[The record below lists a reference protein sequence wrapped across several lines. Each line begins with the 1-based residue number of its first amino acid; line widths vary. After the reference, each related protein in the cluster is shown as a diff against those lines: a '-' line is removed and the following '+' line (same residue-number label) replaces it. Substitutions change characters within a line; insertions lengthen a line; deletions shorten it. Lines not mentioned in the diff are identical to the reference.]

1 MASLE
6 EKAIQAALSGAWH
19 DAVLLNEQ
27 YLLEHPNHIDAMNRL
42 AYAYSQSGRYDD
54 ACKIYEKILL
64 TEPYNPIAQKNLSRC
79 KYYSRNPVEDTATI
93 NTQSKVHISPS
104 LFVSDAQKTRI
115 VHLVN
120 PAPHTVL
127 RTICVGEI
135 VFPYRK
141 GFELHIRNSDEMYL
155 GTLPHDVGRKLMA
168 LFNREDSC
176 ECFVKDI
183 QESTITIFIK
193 WQE

>member
-6 EKAIQAALSGAWH
+6 EQAIQAALSGAWQE
-19 DAVLLNEQ
+19 AVLLNEQ
-27 YLLEHPNHIDAMNRL
+27 YLLEHPDHIDALNRL

-54 ACKIYEKILL
+54 ACKLYEKILAV
-64 TEPYNPIAQKNLSRC
+64 EPYNPIAQKNLTRC
-79 KYYSRNPVEDTATI
+79 RYYSRNPGQSTI
-93 NTQSKVHISPS
+93 NHDSQSKIRISPS
-104 LFVSDAQKTRI
+104 LFVADAQKTRI

-127 RTICVGEI
+127 RTLCVGEV

-141 GFELHIRNSDEMYL
+141 GFELHIRNSDETYL
-155 GTLPHDVGRKLMA
+155 GTLPDDVGRKLMV
-168 LFNREDSC
+168 LLNRDDLC
-176 ECFVKDI
+176 ECFVKDVH
-183 QESTITIFIK
+183 ESTITIFIK

>member
-6 EKAIQAALSGAWH
+6 EQAIQAALSGAWH
-19 DAVLLNEQ
+19 EAVLLNEQ
-27 YLLEHPNHIDAMNRL
+27 YLLEHPDHIDAKNRL
-42 AYAYSQSGRYDD
+42 AYAYSQSGRYDE

-79 KYYSRNPVEDTATI
+79 KYYSRNPVRDTT
-93 NTQSKVHISPS
+93 NNGSQSKIRISPS
-104 LFVSDAQKTRI
+104 LFVADAQKTRI

-135 VFPYRK
+135 VFAYRK
-141 GFELHIRNSDEMYL
+141 GFELHIKNSDETYL
-155 GTLPHDVGRKLMA
+155 GTLPDDVGRKLMVLLKRDDA
-168 LFNREDSC
+168 C
-176 ECFVKDI
+176 ECFVKDV
-183 QESTITIFIK
+183 QESDITIFIK